1 MKKGLGCV
9 LLGVMMFAGSAHSFI
24 YEIVVLKRINPVSRK
39 IQHFIGLSDFH
50 DKKNLANAAQLLCIK
65 DFLHNQNKSR
75 TKIILEDLST
85 DSNNG
90 KYGVCRQFRI
100 NSRGGI
106 LGGLAHSC
114 HQKGLLVDNIEYR
127 YCRVAALGPLLN
139 NEHQKIHDFPSARGV
154 KVCDIAHEIH
164 NAITDIGAHT
174 SCCAALSAYREKIL
188 KRVEPAMN
196 MLYLLKDSKHSV
208 ADYVQQHSRTA
219 NRFELLKQLL
229 IFDSPLLDLKLARSI
244 LTADKCDTIIAIA
257 GGSHIT
263 RVKEMLQ
270 SAGYQLI
277 YNLPGKGIKNPKPIN
292 LSFLKNL
299 GFNLSRTTNA
309 SSKPTKIGSTP

>member
-9 LLGVMMFAGSAHSFI
+9 LLGAMMLAGSTHPFI
-24 YEIVVLKRINPVSRK
+24 YEVVVLKRINPLSRK
-39 IQHFIGLSDFH
+39 TQHFIGLSDFH
-50 DKKNLANAAQLLCIK
+50 DKKNLANAIQLICIK
-65 DFLHNQNKSR
+65 DFLQSQNKDR

-90 KYGVCRQFRI
+90 KHGVCRQFHI

-114 HQKGLLVDNIEYR
+114 RQKGLLVDNIEYR

-139 NEHQKIHDFPSARGV
+139 NEHQKIHDFPSACGV

-164 NAITDIGAHT
+164 NAIADIAAYT
-174 SCCAALSAYREKIL
+174 SCCAALGAYREKIL

-196 MLYLLKDSKHSV
+196 TLYLLKDSNHSM
-208 ADYVQQHSRTA
+208 ADYVQKHSREA

-244 LTADKCDTIIAIA
+244 LTADQCDTIIAIA

-263 RVKEMLQ
+263 RVKEMLR
-270 SAGYQLI
+270 SAGYQVV
-277 YNLPGKGIKNPKPIN
+277 YSTSSKGVKDPKPID
-292 LSFLKNL
+292 LRSLKHSL
-299 GFNLSRTTNA
+299 RQLMAQR
-309 SSKPTKIGSTP
+309 